1 MPTVYACPLLLICI
15 YAGPLFSIHY
25 LRKHHHSGTLHLEN
39 ISPQKLSHPNYS
51 MPSFSLG
58 RLSTRN
64 AGLRSHEYIWQIPG
78 QTHGYARLWLQ

>member
-1 MPTVYACPLLLICI
+1 MIVPYSSSVRLGI
-15 YAGPLFSIHY
+15 YAGPLFSIYY
-25 LRKHHHSGTLHLEN
+25 LRKYHHSGTLHLEN

-58 RLSTRN
+58 RLSACN
-64 AGLRSHEYIWQIPG
+64 AGLCSHEYIWQIPW